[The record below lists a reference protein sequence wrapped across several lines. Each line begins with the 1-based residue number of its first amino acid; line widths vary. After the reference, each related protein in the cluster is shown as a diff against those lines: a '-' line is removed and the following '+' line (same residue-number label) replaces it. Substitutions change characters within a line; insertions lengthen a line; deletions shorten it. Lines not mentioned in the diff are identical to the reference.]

1 MTQAEKMAKKHRDKF
16 RHIRYMGWEN
26 PTIQE
31 EAVNLIHQVAER
43 TREECFNA
51 FIHKKTLQ
59 YALTKNKV
67 IAVVIQGDGINAIRD
82 ARWEDEE
89 V

>member
-1 MTQAEKMAKKHRDKF
+1 MTQVEEMAQKYRDKF

-31 EAVNLIHQVAER
+31 EAVNLIRQVAER
-43 TREECFNA
+43 TREEACLGLEKYLDIKLYPTESMKLQKA
-51 FIHKKTLQ
+51 IHK
-59 YALTKNKV
+59 
-67 IAVVIQGDGINAIRD
+67 

-89 V
+89 DKP